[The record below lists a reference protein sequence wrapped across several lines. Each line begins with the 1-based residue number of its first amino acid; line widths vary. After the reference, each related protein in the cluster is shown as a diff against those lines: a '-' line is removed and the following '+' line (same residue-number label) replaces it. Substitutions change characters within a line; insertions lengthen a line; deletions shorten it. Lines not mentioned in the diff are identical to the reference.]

1 MDPQICN
8 CTKEIN
14 TYLIT
19 NTKADF
25 FMKSFFDSD
34 INSLKN
40 IVDDNITITADG
52 FAFDDDPETSIPFFW
67 TNKLYNFEL
76 NNFEYI
82 EPQNI
87 IKYFYRIYK
96 GNVPEAFITIE
107 LQLSNEKWK
116 IHNIE
121 VDI

>member
-1 MDPQICN
+1 MY
-8 CTKEIN
+8 K
-14 TYLIT
+14 L
-19 NTKADF
+19 
-25 FMKSFFDSD
+25 
-34 INSLKN
+34 
-40 IVDDNITITADG
+40 
-52 FAFDDDPETSIPFFW
+52 PFLW

-121 VDI
+121 IDI